1 MQEWMSIR
9 EIADEMELTP
19 SRVRQL
25 LYEYGIKFREV
36 SSRCILVSR
45 KEAQRLKRLRTKK

>member
-9 EIADEMELTP
+9 EIAAEMKLTP

-25 LYEYGIKFREV
+25 LYEYGIAFREV

-45 KEAQRLKRLRTKK
+45 KEVQRLKRMRTKK